1 MDGLRYTAVPLKELS
16 LAERQI
22 SYTIID
28 RLCSPGGDEKRP
40 LGIKSMLLP
49 EPEPIQENKVLG
61 RLYNGDT
68 LVGGIFYELAAE
80 KEINRIFVCT
90 EPGYGRPIN
99 EEFERAVLA
108 TDPGPIRVLLRS
120 IVDPNRKVAKFHMM
134 NGYIPLPGRGDP
146 LVVLQN
152 EIPMVKILPA
162 APLSKVQKEQVEHL
176 HTEAA
181 KTRKMEADRKA
192 TLRSSGSSGG
202 RRRRR
207 RRSTKKKNRYS

>member
-1 MDGLRYTAVPLKELS
+1 MDELRYTAVPLKDIS
-16 LAERQI
+16 LAERQTA
-22 SYTIID
+22 YTTIN

-49 EPEPIQENKVLG
+49 EPEPIQANKVLG
-61 RLYNGDT
+61 RLYKGDA
-68 LVGGIFYELAAE
+68 LIGGIFYELAAE

-90 EPGYGRPIN
+90 EPGYGRRIN

-134 NGYIPLPGRGDP
+134 NGYTPLPSRSNP
-146 LVVLQN
+146 LVVLQE
-152 EIPMVKILPA
+152 EIPMTKILPA
-162 APLSKVQKEQVEHL
+162 PPLTDKQKEQVEHL

-181 KTRKMEADRKA
+181 KTRQLEVDRKA
-192 TLRSSGSSGG
+192 TLRSSAG

-207 RRSTKKKNRYS
+207 RRTMKKKRVMYQ